1 MPKRDRVRPQRK
13 LIYSR
18 VINIVGSIEPDY
30 RGEKGPSAEGTRTE
44 RSDGV
49 QRCFGAGEDGTAGVD
64 ACRVVKSVVSL
75 ETVAN

>member
-1 MPKRDRVRPQRK
+1 MPKRDRVCPQRK

-18 VINIVGSIEPDY
+18 VVNIVGSIEPDY
-30 RGEKGPSAEGTRTE
+30 RGEKSPSAERTRTE

-49 QRCFGAGEDGTAGVD
+49 QGCFGAGEDGTAGVD

-75 ETVAN
+75 DAVAN